1 MFGNGFPVEMNQA
14 PNQQTLAH
22 VTHVSGRGYWSGQKI
37 TLTFLPAE
45 AGVGIRFRRVDL
57 PGKPEIPALA
67 SYRSD
72 AVLRTKLVHQG
83 ASVEMVEHVLAALY
97 GMGIDNCIV
106 ECDAAE
112 MPGLDGSAYAIAL
125 ALFQAGTRRIDAP
138 CVVHRIERESRIGD
152 DRAHVQISPSEQ
164 SGQSGLTLMYHL
176 DYGKHSPIPST
187 SSTYLL
193 SPDEFLHSIAPAR
206 TFLTIEDAEH
216 LQRSGV
222 AQHVTT
228 RDLLIFGEFGPIQNQ
243 MRFPDECSRHKLLD
257 LIGDL
262 ALCGMRIEGNVFA
275 HRSGH
280 QLNGRMA
287 EFLMRS
293 QLLATPR
300 TFPGA
305 DPSNAP
311 QNPFENT
318 AQRVA

>member
-1 MFGNGFPVEMNQA
+1 MNGNGFPVEMNQA

-45 AGVGIRFRRVDL
+45 AGEGIRFRRIDL

-72 AVLRTKLVHQG
+72 AVLRTRLVHQG

-125 ALFQAGTRRIDAP
+125 ALFHAGTRSLEAP
-138 CVVHRIERESRIGD
+138 ALIHRIERDAKIGD
-152 DRAHVQISPSEQ
+152 DRAHVQIAPPEH
-164 SGQSGLTLMYHL
+164 SGLTLMYHL

-206 TFLTIEDAEH
+206 TFLTIQDAEH

-262 ALCGMRIEGNVFA
+262 ALCGMRIDGKVFA

-293 QLLATPR
+293 QNLANPKAL
-300 TFPGA
+300 PGVSTSKA
-305 DPSNAP
+305 VTK
-311 QNPFENT
+311 PFENPT
-318 AQRVA
+318 QRVA